1 MLKCVIIDDERS
13 AIGVLEDYI
22 AQMPNLELVMTFTD
36 PVLALNEITGS
47 ENKFDIVFMDI
58 NMPHLDGLALS
69 KTIKTQV
76 KWLVLATAYNEFA
89 SEAFEVGAS
98 AYLLKPFSFPK
109 FAAAIT
115 KLIEKENNSPIIN
128 KQDNFFFVKVS
139 EKENKQNV
147 VKVHYDDIIAV
158 ESLKN
163 YINIHTL
170 KGSLVVYLTL
180 SEIKK
185 TLLLNEKFIQVHRSF
200 IISKQHIEEV
210 ENYRIKM
217 THKLLIP
224 IGISYRD
231 EFNEYINSRTAKTGR
246 F

>member
-13 AIGVLEDYI
+13 AVRVLEDYI
-22 AQMPNLELVMTFTD
+22 TQMPNLQLVMTFTD
-36 PVLALNEITGS
+36 PVLALNEITRS
-47 ENKFDIVFMDI
+47 EHKFDIVFMDI

-69 KTIKTQV
+69 KTIKGRV

-89 SEAFEVGAS
+89 SEAFEVEAS
-98 AYLLKPFSFPK
+98 AYLLKPFSFSK

-115 KLIEKENNSPIIN
+115 KLIGKENNNPIIN

-163 YINIHTL
+163 YISIHTL

-231 EFNEYINSRTAKTGR
+231 EFNEYINSRTAKSGR
-246 F
+246 I